1 MKTGKITRL
10 FMIAL
15 LLISIAQGCQS
26 PQNEEAQKEGAYKA
40 LPASTEFD
48 VVILNGR
55 VIDPETNFDAV
66 RNVGIKDGI
75 IGLITDKE
83 IKGKKTIDA
92 TGKIVSPGFIDLH
105 SHGLNIGDYRLQACQ
120 GVTTALELE
129 SGVLPIGEFYEGQA
143 TKNIPVNYGAS
154 AAWTF
159 GRIACFTGHEPE
171 ATPQYFQG
179 AQGRSDWKDDL
190 ATPEQLDKILAEV
203 EQGLKEGGLGI
214 GVNAGY
220 APGNGHFEYYS
231 LAKLAKKYAVGTYT
245 HTRFAKS
252 TERNSAFEAF
262 QELIANAAA
271 TGINMH
277 ICHINSMAQKDINN
291 CLELFENAQ
300 ANGTTVTA
308 GTYPWGA
315 ASTVVKAAVF
325 TGPTWKED
333 LQTDYEAFQYGKN
346 RLNQARFDSLQAN
359 APGAFIIWHFLDADK
374 PDELALIDASVLHP
388 RTIIESD
395 AMPSY
400 AVTESGVVP
409 YEGDAWP
416 LSDDLIN
423 HPRSSAS
430 FAKILQDYVRDR
442 QLMDVQTAIKKMSL
456 MPAQTIEAYVP
467 QMKKKGRLQEGM
479 DADVLVF
486 DLNDIKVNA
495 DYVNSVRASEGMS
508 YVLVGGTPVIE
519 NGKLLLDAAP
529 GQPIRR
535 DTQN

>member
-1 MKTGKITRL
+1 MNKSITML
-10 FMIAL
+10 CC
-15 LLISIAQGCQS
+15 LIVGFA
-26 PQNEEAQKEGAYKA
+26 AA
-40 LPASTEFD
+40 LPAFAAD
-48 VVILNGR
+48 YDLVINNGR
-55 VIDPETNFDAV
+55 VIDPETNFDSVA
-66 RNVGIKDGI
+66 NVGIKDGVI
-75 IGLITDKE
+75 AVVTKGE
-83 IKGKKTIDA
+83 INGKQTIDA

-105 SHGLNIGDYRLQACQ
+105 SHGLNIGDYRLAAVQ

-129 SGVLPIGEFYEGQA
+129 SGVLPISDFYEGQA
-143 TKNIPVNYGAS
+143 TKNIPINYGAA
-154 AAWTF
+154 AAWVF
-159 GRIACFTGHEPE
+159 GRIATFKGDEPE
-171 ATPQYFQG
+171 ATPEYFQA
-179 AQGRSDWKDDL
+179 AQGRSDWKEDL
-190 ATPEQLDKILAEV
+190 ATPEQLEKILSEI

-231 LAKLAKKYAVGTYT
+231 VAKLAEKYGVGTYT
-245 HTRFAKS
+245 HVRFAKG

-277 ICHINSMAQKDINN
+277 ICHINSMAQKDIHNS
-291 CLELFENAQ
+291 LELFENAK
-300 ANGTTVTA
+300 ANGTPVTA

-333 LQTDYEAFQYGKN
+333 LETTYGAFQLGKK
-346 RLNQARFDSLQAN
+346 RLTQEEFDDLQAN
-359 APGAFIIWHFLDADK
+359 APGTFIVWHFLDADK

-388 RTIIESD
+388 ETIIESD

-400 AVTESGVVP
+400 VATKGGAEP
-409 YEGDAWP
+409 YDGDAWP

-430 FAKILQDYVRDR
+430 FTKILQDYVRDR
-442 QLMDVQTAIKKMSL
+442 KLMDLQTAIKKMSL
-456 MPAQTIEAYVP
+456 MPAQTIEGFVP
-467 QMKKKGRLQEGM
+467 QMKKKGRLQAGM
-479 DADVLVF
+479 DADILVF

-495 DYVNSVRASEGMS
+495 DYVNSVRPSEGMS
-508 YVLVGGTPVIE
+508 YVLVMGTPVIA
-519 NGKLLLDAAP
+519 NGELLLNAAP

-535 DTQN
+535 DVQD

>member
-1 MKTGKITRL
+1 MKKI
-10 FMIAL
+10 AQL
-15 LLISIAQGCQS
+15 LLAGILVVSLTQSCQS
-26 PQNEEAQKEGAYKA
+26 PEKGDSKETKSTYQSM
-40 LPASTEFD
+40 PASTDFD

-55 VIDPETNFDAV
+55 VMDPETNFDGI

-75 IGLITDKE
+75 IGLITEKD
-83 IKGKKTIDA
+83 IKGKETIDA

-105 SHGLNIGDYRLQACQ
+105 HHGLNIGDYRLQTVQ

-129 SGVLPIGEFYEGQA
+129 SGILPISDFYKGQA
-143 TKNIPVNYGAS
+143 AKNLPINYGAS

-171 ATPQYFQG
+171 ADLKYFQD
-179 AQGRSDWKDDL
+179 AQGRTDWKDEL
-190 ATPEQLDKILAEV
+190 ATPEQLKKILAEI
-203 EQGLKEGGLGI
+203 EQGLKEGALGI

-220 APGNGHFEYYS
+220 APGNGHFEYYNV
-231 LAKLAKKYAVGTYT
+231 AKLAKKYGVGTYT

-262 QELIANAAA
+262 QELIANAAV

-277 ICHINSMAQKDINN
+277 ICHINSMSQKDIHNG
-291 CLELFENAQ
+291 LELFENAQ

-315 ASTVVKAAVF
+315 ASTVAKAAVF

-333 LQTDYEAFQYGKN
+333 LQTDYNAFQYGKK
-346 RLNQARFDSLQAN
+346 RLTKAEFDDLQAN
-359 APGAFIIWHFLDADK
+359 APGTLIIWHFLDANK
-374 PDELALIDASVLHP
+374 PEELALIDASVIHP

-395 AMPSY
+395 AVPSY
-400 AVTESGVVP
+400 KMTDSGLVP

-416 LSDDLIN
+416 LSDDLVN

-430 FAKILQDYVRDR
+430 FSKILQDYVRDR
-442 QLMDVQTAIKKMSL
+442 QLMDLQTAIKKMSL
-456 MPAQTIEAYVP
+456 MPAQTIEGFVP

-479 DADVLVF
+479 DADINVF

-495 DYVNSVRASEGMS
+495 DYVYPVRPSEGMF
-508 YVLVGGTPVIE
+508 YVLVAGTPVVE

-535 DTQN
+535 ALQN

>member
-1 MKTGKITRL
+1 MSK
-10 FMIAL
+10 L
-15 LLISIAQGCQS
+15 LCCLIVSAVT
-26 PQNEEAQKEGAYKA
+26 A
-40 LPASTEFD
+40 LPAFAAD
-48 VVILNGR
+48 YDLVINNGR
-55 VIDPETNFDAV
+55 VMDPETMFDAV
-66 RNVGIKDGI
+66 ANVGIKDGSI
-75 IGLITDKE
+75 AVITGDE
-83 IKGKKTIDA
+83 ISGKQTIDA
-92 TGKIVSPGFIDLH
+92 TGKIVAPGFIDLH
-105 SHGLNIGDYRLQACQ
+105 SHGLNIGDYRLQAVQ

-129 SGVLPIGEFYEGQA
+129 SGVLPIGEFYKGQA
-143 TKNIPVNYGAS
+143 TKNIPINYGAA

-159 GRIACFTGHEPE
+159 GRIATFTGNEPE
-171 ATPQYFQG
+171 ATPQYFQA

-190 ATPEQLDKILAEV
+190 ATPEQLEKILAEV

-220 APGNGHFEYYS
+220 APGHGHFEYYS
-231 LAKLAKKYAVGTYT
+231 LAKLAEKYGVGTYT

-277 ICHINSMAQKDINN
+277 ICHINSMAQKGIHPS
-291 CLELFENAQ
+291 LELFENAQ
-300 ANGTTVTA
+300 ANGITVTA

-333 LQTDYEAFQYGKN
+333 LQTDYGAFQLGKK
-346 RLNQARFDSLQAN
+346 RLTKEEFDDLQAN
-359 APGAFIIWHFLDADK
+359 DPGAFIIWHFLDADK
-374 PDELALIDASVLHP
+374 PEELALIDASVLHP
-388 RTIIESD
+388 RTSIESD
-395 AMPSY
+395 GMPSY
-400 AVTESGVVP
+400 VVTESGAEP

-430 FAKILQDYVRDR
+430 FSKILQDYVRDR
-442 QLMDVQTAIKKMSL
+442 KLMDLQTAIKKMSL
-456 MPAQTIEAYVP
+456 MPAQTIEGFVP

-479 DADVLVF
+479 DADILVF
-486 DLNDIKVNA
+486 DLDDIKVNA
-495 DYVNSVRASEGMS
+495 DYVNSVRPSEGMS
-508 YVLVGGTPVIE
+508 YVLVRGTPVIA
-519 NGKLLLDAAP
+519 NGELLLDAAP

-535 DTQN
+535 DVQN

>member
-1 MKTGKITRL
+1 MKKFIHFVLAAL
-10 FMIAL
+10 FMLAIT
-15 LLISIAQGCQS
+15 QS
-26 PQNEEAQKEGAYKA
+26 CEAPQKDKSKQAYKSM
-40 LPASTEFD
+40 PASTEFD

-55 VIDPETNFDAV
+55 VMDPETNFDGV

-75 IGLITDKE
+75 IGLITEKD
-83 IKGKKTIDA
+83 IKGKETIDA
-92 TGKIVSPGFIDLH
+92 SGKIVSPGFIDLH
-105 SHGLNIGDYRLQACQ
+105 SHGLNIGDYRLAACQ

-129 SGVLPIGEFYEGQA
+129 SGVLPIGEFYKGQA
-143 TKNIPVNYGAS
+143 TKNIPINYGAS

-159 GRIACFTGHEPE
+159 GRIATFTGKEPE
-171 ATPQYFQG
+171 ATPEYFQE

-190 ATPEQLDKILAEV
+190 ATPEQLEKILAEI

-231 LAKLAKKYAVGTYT
+231 VAKLAEKYDVGTYT
-245 HTRFAKS
+245 HIRFAKS

-262 QELIANAAA
+262 QELIANASA

-277 ICHINSMAQKDINN
+277 ICHINSMAQKDIYN
-291 CLELFENAQ
+291 CLELFANAQ
-300 ANGTTVTA
+300 ADGVTVTA

-333 LQTDYEAFQYGKN
+333 LQTTYEAFQYGKN
-346 RLNQARFDSLQAN
+346 RLNQTRFDSLQAN
-359 APGAFIIWHFLDADK
+359 APGSFIIWHFLDADK
-374 PDELALIDASVLHP
+374 PDELALIDASVVHP
-388 RTIIESD
+388 KTLIESD

-400 AVTESGVVP
+400 EVTKSGVVP

-423 HPRSSAS
+423 HPRSTATFS
-430 FAKILQDYVRDR
+430 KILQDYVRDR
-442 QLMDVQTAIKKMSL
+442 KLMDLQTAIKKMSL
-456 MPAQTIEAYVP
+456 MPAQTIEGYVP

-479 DADVLVF
+479 DADINVF

-495 DYVNSVRASEGMS
+495 DYVNSVRPSEGMS
-508 YVLVGGTPVIE
+508 YVLVAGTPVIE
-519 NGKLLLDAAP
+519 NGTLLLDAAP

-535 DTQN
+535 EVQN